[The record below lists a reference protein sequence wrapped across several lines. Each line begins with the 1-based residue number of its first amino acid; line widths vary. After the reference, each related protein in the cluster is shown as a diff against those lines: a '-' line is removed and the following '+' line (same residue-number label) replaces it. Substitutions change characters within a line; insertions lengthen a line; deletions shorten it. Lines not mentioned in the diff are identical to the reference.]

1 MIIYAKLWYVWI
13 DWGDEGDQAYEKR
26 IEASLMKPSERW
38 KMCFFHGCLNIRIE
52 TYNFDKL
59 RITTV

>member
-38 KMCFFHGCLNIRIE
+38 KMCFFYGNLI
-52 TYNFDKL
+52 
-59 RITTV
+59 